1 MALTQPAEPAGQL
14 EHLER
19 WVAELRARGL
29 GDEANLDRL
38 QAVLAQA
45 HGERLDAPADPLLV
59 VMLCGPTAVGKS
71 SLINAIAGAEIS
83 CPGLGAATSA
93 AVLYVHERD
102 DLSRLFEYGEAVG
115 QLARQPHTVIR
126 HRRDGLLHKVLV
138 DTPDID
144 SVVLQHGELTA
155 ALVHTADVVLFVT
168 TPEK

>member
-1 MALTQPAEPAGQL
+1 MGPTLPADPAGPL
-14 EHLER
+14 ERLER
-19 WVAELRARGL
+19 WGVELRERGL

-38 QAVLAQA
+38 QAMLAQA
-45 HGERLDAPADPLLV
+45 YGERLDAPADPLLV

-83 CPGLGAATSA
+83 CPGLGATTNA

-126 HRRDGLLHKVLV
+126 HRRAALRREVLV
-138 DTPDID
+138 DAPDID
-144 SVVLQHGELTA
+144 RVVRTPS
-155 ALVHTADVVLFVT
+155 AL
-168 TPEK
+168 